1 MKQYEKTAIKS
12 GAFMPYGDY
21 IPVTIINAKTKKKE
35 VIYMTEQAMNML
47 ELQDFGFSVGQR
59 QAKEVDPAE
68 LVKAIQ
74 VIYSVKGDVDKITDD
89 QTGYTA
95 KTLEYIRNSAF
106 YAKKIA
112 GLLNG
117 NKIAEAKAMF
127 NALPAYAKGGKGKR
141 SWIIEILKI
150 ANGLKNLDKLTA

>member
-1 MKQYEKTAIKS
+1 MKQFEKTAIMS
-12 GAFMPYGDY
+12 GAFIPYGDY
-21 IPVTIINAKTKKKE
+21 IPVTVLNAKTKKKE
-35 VIYMTEQAMNML
+35 VIYMDAQAMNML
-47 ELQDFGFSVGQR
+47 DLQDFGFSVGQR

-74 VIYSVKGDVDKITDD
+74 VIYSVKGDVDKITED

-106 YAKKIA
+106 YAKKLA
-112 GLLNG
+112 GLLNAG
-117 NKIAEAKAMF
+117 KIAEAKAMY
-127 NALPAYAKGGKGKR
+127 NSLPAYAKGGKGKR
-141 SWIIEILKI
+141 SWVLEVLKV